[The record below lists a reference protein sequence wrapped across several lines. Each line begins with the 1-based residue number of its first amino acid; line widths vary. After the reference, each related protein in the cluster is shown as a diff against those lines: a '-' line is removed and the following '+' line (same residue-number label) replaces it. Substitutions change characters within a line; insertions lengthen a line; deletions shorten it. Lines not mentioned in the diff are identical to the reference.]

1 MERVHQALQ
10 GEAGAYQHAVK
21 PTIEFLLKY
30 VGFAVSFASSPN
42 HQQEA
47 PVFVSKKVEPL
58 QSIALWKKPSLA
70 HPDTGSLEEA
80 LAIFND
86 DTDVN

>member
-1 MERVHQALQ
+1 M
-10 GEAGAYQHAVK
+10 
-21 PTIEFLLKY
+21 
-30 VGFAVSFASSPN
+30 
-42 HQQEA
+42 
-47 PVFVSKKVEPL
+47 FVSKKFEPL

-70 HPDTGSLEEA
+70 NPDTGSLAEA

>member
-1 MERVHQALQ
+1 M
-10 GEAGAYQHAVK
+10 
-21 PTIEFLLKY
+21 
-30 VGFAVSFASSPN
+30 
-42 HQQEA
+42 
-47 PVFVSKKVEPL
+47 FVSKKVEPL

-70 HPDTGSLEEA
+70 NPDTGSLEEA